1 MFSKLAGGW
10 QGTQLATNPP
20 AHLLSTLLAK
30 VINFTVIDL
39 NVAQEEEKLGKSMPH
54 QMLRIMCSQFS
65 VILSP
70 HVPILCW
77 LLCKRQC

>member
-20 AHLLSTLLAK
+20 AHRLSKLLVK
-30 VINFTVIDL
+30 VISFTLIDL
-39 NVAQEEEKLGKSMPH
+39 NIAQEEEEEEELGKAILF
-54 QMLRIMCSQFS
+54 QMLSITCSQLS

-77 LLCKRQC
+77 LMG